1 MACCLLFLRDSHL
14 ANPLRKSKR
23 AFEPFA
29 TLSQRLENTVYRR
42 F

>member
-1 MACCLLFLRDSHL
+1 MASCLLFLRDSHL
-14 ANPLRKSKR
+14 ANPLRESKR

-29 TLSQRLENTVYRR
+29 TLSRRLENTAYHR